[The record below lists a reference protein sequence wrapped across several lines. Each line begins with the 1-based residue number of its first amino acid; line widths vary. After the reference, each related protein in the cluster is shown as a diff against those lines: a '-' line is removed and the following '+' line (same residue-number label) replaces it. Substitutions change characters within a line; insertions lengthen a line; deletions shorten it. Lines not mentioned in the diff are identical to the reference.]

1 MLEKRLIAMA
11 GACLLA
17 FAVVVCALAAV
28 STNPAYAAAAVQQSS
43 TSVVLS
49 EGRGNIYD
57 CGFLPLTGTV
67 SERYALIEPGRTSYH
82 TLFEAIPA
90 ELRTQFYAS
99 IQRGSPFLMPV
110 TGVAAA
116 RAQYTFEKPVRYQ
129 PMPIAQHLIG
139 YLGASG
145 HGVSGVEYA
154 FDDLLTGGST
164 LTEVRCA
171 MNARGGFIESDAPYL
186 VESPGTGAGVMLTL
200 DSSIQRACEAVGIEM
215 VDKGCIVVLD
225 APTGRVRASVSLPLY
240 DPENVAA
247 SIARQDTSLVNRALS
262 AYNVGSVFKPLLAAA
277 ALEQGISAQETYEC
291 TGSIEVGGHVYRCAY
306 GRGHGTV
313 DMKTALEQ
321 SCNCYFVQLGL
332 RLGAQTVYDITKSA
346 GFGQSQQ
353 VAGGLRAASGNL
365 PDAAQLEDLGQLA
378 SISFGQG
385 ALTATPVQ
393 VAAMMNLFAN
403 GGRYVEPVFVEGIVD
418 EYTQSVTESLY
429 RPVQR
434 QVMDKDVAEVIRQ
447 MLVGVVEEGL
457 GRKAAPRAGGAG
469 GKTGTAQT
477 GRYQEDGEEIMDA
490 WFVGFY
496 PAEEPRYTIAVLL
509 DSGTHDSD
517 DAAQVFAK
525 VTDALSFFLAQE

>member
-57 CGFLPLTGTV
+57 CGLLPLTGTV

-110 TGVAAA
+110 TGAAAA

-332 RLGAQTVYDITKSA
+332 RL
-346 GFGQSQQ
+346 
-353 VAGGLRAASGNL
+353 
-365 PDAAQLEDLGQLA
+365 
-378 SISFGQG
+378 
-385 ALTATPVQ
+385 
-393 VAAMMNLFAN
+393 
-403 GGRYVEPVFVEGIVD
+403 
-418 EYTQSVTESLY
+418 
-429 RPVQR
+429 
-434 QVMDKDVAEVIRQ
+434 
-447 MLVGVVEEGL
+447 
-457 GRKAAPRAGGAG
+457 
-469 GKTGTAQT
+469 
-477 GRYQEDGEEIMDA
+477 
-490 WFVGFY
+490 
-496 PAEEPRYTIAVLL
+496 
-509 DSGTHDSD
+509 
-517 DAAQVFAK
+517 
-525 VTDALSFFLAQE
+525 

>member
-1 MLEKRLIAMA
+1 M
-11 GACLLA
+11 
-17 FAVVVCALAAV
+17 
-28 STNPAYAAAAVQQSS
+28 
-43 TSVVLS
+43 
-49 EGRGNIYD
+49 
-57 CGFLPLTGTV
+57 
-67 SERYALIEPGRTSYH
+67 
-82 TLFEAIPA
+82 
-90 ELRTQFYAS
+90 
-99 IQRGSPFLMPV
+99 
-110 TGVAAA
+110 
-116 RAQYTFEKPVRYQ
+116 
-129 PMPIAQHLIG
+129 
-139 YLGASG
+139 
-145 HGVSGVEYA
+145 
-154 FDDLLTGGST
+154 
-164 LTEVRCA
+164 TEVRCA

-353 VAGGLRAASGNL
+353 VAGGLRAAS
-365 PDAAQLEDLGQLA
+365 
-378 SISFGQG
+378 
-385 ALTATPVQ
+385 
-393 VAAMMNLFAN
+393 
-403 GGRYVEPVFVEGIVD
+403 

>member
-110 TGVAAA
+110 TGAAAA

-321 SCNCYFVQLGL
+321 SCNCYFVQLAQK
-332 RLGAQTVYDITKSA
+332 LGAGRLYQMGLDFGFGTPIALYKDFQSA
-346 GFGQSQQ
+346 AGRLPSLSVLASPGQLALLGFGQGKLTDTPLHFARC
-353 VAGGLRAASGNL
+353 VAAIAGGGVYCSPDLTGKATAKPRRVMQAGHAKTLLAYMRTVVAAGTGSGA
-365 PDAAQLEDLGQLA
+365 DYRGRSAGK
-378 SISFGQG
+378 
-385 ALTATPVQ
+385 TATAQ
-393 VAAMMNLFAN
+393 S
-403 GGRYVEPVFVEGIVD
+403 GRYVQGREVLNTYFAGVYPFDHPRYAIVVMRENGTSGAADCCPVFRRIV
-418 EYTQSVTESLY
+418 SKL
-429 RPVQR
+429 P
-434 QVMDKDVAEVIRQ
+434 
-447 MLVGVVEEGL
+447 
-457 GRKAAPRAGGAG
+457 
-469 GKTGTAQT
+469 
-477 GRYQEDGEEIMDA
+477 
-490 WFVGFY
+490 
-496 PAEEPRYTIAVLL
+496 
-509 DSGTHDSD
+509 
-517 DAAQVFAK
+517 
-525 VTDALSFFLAQE
+525 